1 MILLID
7 NYDSFVY
14 NLARYVSQLGF
25 VYQVKRN
32 DEITIDDII
41 AINPTHIILSPGPC
55 TPNQAGITLD
65 VIRFFAQKIPIL
77 GICLGH
83 QAIGQ
88 AFGGKII
95 KASKPTHGKA
105 SLIYHNEKGIFNN
118 VQTPFWA
125 ARYHSLVISADNFP
139 EDALVITAH
148 SEDGDIMGI
157 QHKQHKIIGV
167 QFHPESVLTE
177 NGYQLLLNF
186 LTE

>member
-25 VYQVKRN
+25 PYLVKRN
-32 DEITIDDII
+32 DDITLNDII
-41 AINPTHIILSPGPC
+41 ALNPTHIILSPGPC
-55 TPNQAGITLD
+55 APDQAGITLD
-65 VIRFFAQKIPIL
+65 VIRFFAKKIPML

-88 AFGGKII
+88 AFGGAIV
-95 KASKPTHGKA
+95 KALKPTHGKA
-105 SLIYHNEKGIFNN
+105 AMIYHDTQGIFRNIPM
-118 VQTPFWA
+118 PFKA
-125 ARYHSLVISADNFP
+125 ARYHSLVISPHNFP
-139 EDALVITAH
+139 DELRITAH
-148 SEDGDIMGI
+148 TQEGDIMGI
-157 QHKQHKIIGV
+157 QHKQYKIVGV
-167 QFHPESVLTE
+167 QFHPESILTE